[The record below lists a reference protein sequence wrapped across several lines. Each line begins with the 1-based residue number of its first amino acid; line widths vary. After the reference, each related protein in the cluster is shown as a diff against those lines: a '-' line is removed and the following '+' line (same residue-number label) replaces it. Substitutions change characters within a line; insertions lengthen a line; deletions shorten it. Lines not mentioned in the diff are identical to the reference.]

1 MKGKVA
7 LVTGGTS
14 GIGRTTAVALARAGA
29 NVVVTGR
36 REAEGQETVRH
47 IGSTGGG
54 KGSYFRADVSRETDI
69 RAMVDHTVKTFGRLD
84 IAVNNAGVELFQPLV
99 EASAEDF
106 RRIYDVN
113 VLGVL
118 LSMKHEVPAMLKTGG
133 GSIVNIASVAGSIG
147 FAGISIYGG
156 TKGPYMRMG
165 GVAPTGLP
173 SKTFRLKP
181 VSPAVIQ
188 TDMFERFAG
197 NEENKA
203 AMAAMHPIG
212 RIGQP
217 EEIAAAVLFLC
228 SDGASFITGQELKVD
243 GGLTVP

>member
-36 REAEGQETVRH
+36 RETEGNETARQ
-47 IGSTGGG
+47 ITAAGG
-54 KGSYFRADVSRETDI
+54 KGSFFRADVSREADI

-118 LSMKHEVPAMLKTGG
+118 LSMKHEVPALLKAGG
-133 GSIVNIASVAGSIG
+133 GSIVNVSSVAGSIG
-147 FAGISIYGG
+147 FAGISIYGASKAAV
-156 TKGPYMRMG
+156 TQMG
-165 GVAPTGLP
+165 RVAAIELAKQNIRVNT
-173 SKTFRLKP
+173 
-181 VSPAVIQ
+181 VSPAVIE

-217 EEIAAAVLFLC
+217 DEIAAAVLFLC